1 MLEEPD
7 QVPMT
12 FGVTSGTSIVVI
24 RQIELVKVGQYLQLS
39 LVGATTLHV
48 RNQFPKFT
56 KCLDKSTWIFFLIH
70 PVGTVLS
77 YVFYWIAVIGT
88 LVYLKFSEVSFLFLR
103 QKEIIFLSAH
113 SFSKKGR
120 TSLAGMQSAAA
131 KKRQDRRTQ
140 KAIEQ
145 NKEREEYKNDG
156 INALSR

>member
-48 RNQFPKFT
+48 RNQFPK
-56 KCLDKSTWIFFLIH
+56 CLDKSTWIFFLIN

-103 QKEIIFLSAH
+103 QKEIIFPSVH
-113 SFSKKGR
+113 SFHH
-120 TSLAGMQSAAA
+120 Q
-131 KKRQDRRTQ
+131 KRV
-140 KAIEQ
+140 APP
-145 NKEREEYKNDG
+145 
-156 INALSR
+156 